1 MDLKQT
7 LLSDLKGAMKARE
20 SLKLD
25 TLRILSAE
33 IKNRE
38 IEVRQDIG
46 DDEILGLV
54 TTQIKRRR
62 EAAVLYE
69 KGGRADLK
77 EKEEKEIE
85 ILSVYLPQQ
94 ATDDEL
100 RQRIGEIVEE
110 TGATSMKD
118 MGKIMKPLAAEFKG
132 KADGSRLKTLVQ
144 ERLAG

>member
-7 LLSDLKGAMKARE
+7 LLSDLKEAMKARN
-20 SLKLD
+20 SLKVD
-25 TLRILSAE
+25 TLRILSSE

-38 IEVRQDIG
+38 IDTRETIS

-54 TTQIKRRR
+54 TTQIKRRK
-62 EAAVLYE
+62 EAAIQYE
-69 KGGRADLK
+69 KGGRPELK
-77 EKEEKEIE
+77 EKEEQEME
-85 ILSVYLPQQ
+85 ILVAYLPKQ

-100 RQRIGEIVEE
+100 KQRINQIVEE
-110 TGATSMKD
+110 TGATGMKD